1 MIAAISI
8 QSQSAQAQSFQ
19 PAVGVCTGASLPPSL
34 LHDAL
39 DPLVTGLA
47 SPIENTLNSLI
58 SATAILPGISLVAPL
73 DVDVTG
79 ILDDVAAGDTI
90 TLQVLDVDGNLVGP
104 SDECNAVADTITLTD
119 QGGISIG
126 GNRITGLGAN
136 GETASAAD
144 IDAIA
149 FGNGAVADT
158 GATGSIALGANA
170 SVTAANSVALGQDS
184 QADRG
189 AQAGYTAAGLSGSQT
204 SAGEVSVGGSG
215 SERQITNLAP
225 GSAATDAVN
234 VAQLDGVIT
243 DVGALDVRLGTA
255 EGDLVL
261 LDDRVTV
268 NEGQI
273 ATNATDIGTNAAD
286 ITALADVA
294 VQYDSAAGKTVTLA
308 GAGGTVI
315 ANVADGEVSATSNQ
329 AVNGSQLFAT
339 DQNVAQNAT
348 DIGTNA
354 TAITS
359 LDTRVSTAEGDIA
372 ANVTAIGDL
381 DGRVTTNESDIASN
395 ATDIGALD
403 GRVATNE
410 GDIVDLAGRV
420 TTNETDIAANA
431 GDIATVTNR
440 VGVVESDLSALSDV
454 AIRYDGVAART
465 ATLVGAG
472 GTVITNLADGSVS
485 ETSTDAV
492 NGSQLFAVN
501 QRIDDSDL
509 DLTNLEARVT
519 TNEGDIA
526 TLDGR
531 ITTAEGDI
539 VDIDTRVGDNETD
552 IADLDIRVGTNTDD
566 IASLNE
572 TAVRYDDATQSRI
585 TLGGADGT
593 VIANVAAGELSET
606 SNEAVNGAQLFATNQ
621 QVATNS
627 TRISVVEGDIGDRIT
642 TVEGG
647 VVAIDNRVTTNTQS
661 IAELQSRQSPVRYL
675 DADGNATTTPTDS
688 AALAGSSGGAVTLTN
703 VAEGE
708 LSATSTDAVNGTQLN
723 ATNQQVATNAQNIQ
737 NNADEI
743 TNIRNTFTGSA
754 VSPVQYSNADTPTD
768 PNGGTITNDVTLV
781 GQDASAPVAVHNV
794 AAGQVSAGSTDA
806 VNGGQLHATD
816 QRAQTA
822 LATAQDA
829 QTVAAN
835 SVQYDQGGSAVTL
848 RPGGD
853 AVALRNVA
861 AGTSATDA
869 VNLQQLQSGMA
880 GSVAMANAYT
890 DEMFSRVG
898 GAINN
903 VDNDAEGGIAGAMA
917 LAALPQANRPGASM
931 FSIGVGQ
938 FGSEAGF
945 AMGLSTTFDDGNG
958 VFRLGGT
965 VDSRGHGGANAGVG
979 FQF

>member
-1 MIAAISI
+1 MPSPARFKSSLLTSSATAAAMIAAISI

-34 LHDAL
+34 LRDAL

-454 AIRYDGVAART
+454 AIRYDGVAAGT

-552 IADLDIRVGTNTDD
+552 IADLDGRVTTNMTDIATNSSD
-566 IASLNE
+566 IASLGQI
-572 TAVRYDDATQSRI
+572 ALQYDSLSYDQV
-585 TLGGADGT
+585 TLAGGGGT
-593 VIANVAAGELSET
+593 VITNLAAGEM
-606 SNEAVNGAQLFATNQ
+606 
-621 QVATNS
+621 
-627 TRISVVEGDIGDRIT
+627 
-642 TVEGG
+642 
-647 VVAIDNRVTTNTQS
+647 
-661 IAELQSRQSPVRYL
+661 
-675 DADGNATTTPTDS
+675 
-688 AALAGSSGGAVTLTN
+688 
-703 VAEGE
+703 
-708 LSATSTDAVNGTQLN
+708 SATSTDAVNGAQL
-723 ATNQQVATNAQNIQ
+723 
-737 NNADEI
+737 
-743 TNIRNTFTGSA
+743 F
-754 VSPVQYSNADTPTD
+754 
-768 PNGGTITNDVTLV
+768 
-781 GQDASAPVAVHNV
+781 
-794 AAGQVSAGSTDA
+794 A
-806 VNGGQLHATD
+806 VNERID
-816 QRAQTA
+816 Q
-822 LATAQDA
+822 
-829 QTVAAN
+829 
-835 SVQYDQGGSAVTL
+835 
-848 RPGGD
+848 
-853 AVALRNVA
+853 
-861 AGTSATDA
+861 
-869 VNLQQLQSGMA
+869 
-880 GSVAMANAYT
+880 
-890 DEMFSRVG
+890 
-898 GAINN
+898 
-903 VDNDAEGGIAGAMA
+903 
-917 LAALPQANRPGASM
+917 
-931 FSIGVGQ
+931 
-938 FGSEAGF
+938 
-945 AMGLSTTFDDGNG
+945 
-958 VFRLGGT
+958 
-965 VDSRGHGGANAGVG
+965 AGVDVSG
-979 FQF
+979 LEARVSTR